1 MVVLDLSK
9 YIYTQTWYIN
19 SEIRRNLLNYTSNK
33 KKYNILEIG
42 CFEGLSACGFS
53 DNIMDHD
60 DSTLDCVDPF
70 ILSNTDP
77 RITTT
82 CITNNTEKI
91 FINNIKNSKNSN
103 KIFFHKLESDEF
115 FRKNTKKF
123 NFIYVDGCHEEEF
136 IKNDINNSF
145 SVLEIGGILWLDDY
159 KGGNSGA
166 LKVVMDNVLEKY
178 KDCFEQIKGGL
189 NYQFALIKTKN
200 YSNN

>member
-1 MVVLDLSK
+1 MVILDLNK
-9 YIYTQTWYIN
+9 YQYTQPWYVN
-19 SEIRRNLLNYTSNK
+19 SEIRRNLLKFTLNK

-77 RITTT
+77 RITTSG
-82 CITNNTEKI
+82 ITNNTEKM

-123 NFIYVDGCHEEEF
+123 NFIYVDGCHEVEF

-159 KGGNSGA
+159 KGNSGA

-178 KDCFEQIKGGL
+178 KDCFKQIQGL
-189 NYQFALIKTKN
+189 DYQFALIKTKN